1 MIDIYDSFL
10 KMGSALVVVMALLM
24 LAGAVAR
31 RWLVP
36 ALTGGGARHP
46 IRLAGSLSVGGR
58 RTILVLE
65 VRDRT
70 LVVGATAQ
78 NLVLLTQFADSNLES
93 TTAHVPVPREGHRRN
108 LEEGLPI
115 SSLPF
120 GFRWVT
126 KRGGPSEEKNK
137 RSPAWRDRLA
147 LMPRSLFGKQESR

>member
-1 MIDIYDSFL
+1 MMDVYDSFL
-10 KMGSALVVVMALLM
+10 KMGSALVIVMALLM
-24 LAGAVAR
+24 LAAAVAR

-36 ALTGGGARHP
+36 SLAGGGARHP
-46 IRLAGSLSVGGR
+46 IRLAGSLALGGR

-78 NLVLLTQFADSNLES
+78 NLVLLTQFADSSLES
-93 TTAHVPVPREGHRRN
+93 VPVPVPREGHSRN
-108 LEEGLPI
+108 LDEALPI

-147 LMPRSLFGKQESR
+147 LMPRSLFGKQENR